1 MLLFR
6 NTKQDYTCITADI
19 RKIPKKNENRDD
31 GNLFQRLTQ
40 RL

>member
-19 RKIPKKNENRDD
+19 RKIPKKMRI
-31 GNLFQRLTQ
+31 GMTGICFSG
-40 RL
+40 